1 MPKYPQIIVIE
12 PTGYRKS
19 QILSGKCQGAL
30 RKAGI
35 PQSEISVFNKESKGD
50 WKHRISVAK
59 KWLTIK

>member
-50 WKHRISVAK
+50 CKEVAND
-59 KWLTIK
+59 